1 MPRSTASALIAGNL
15 LLASALPAAAA
26 VAVDSLNVKPNPA
39 HVAGNVSPEVEL
51 EVGIRDHGVTRILG
65 CELALDFGDGAPEA
79 IHTFMDGGVRKALVK
94 HVYSKPGTYTVVAR
108 GAARGTGR
116 ACEGERRVSL
126 VVIGEPAP
134 EPAKEALPAA
144 PPCPQGWALVPG
156 SQAGNKFKCRLQ
168 PGAAKI
174 DCPAGTKYFEL
185 DGMIGCQ

>member
-1 MPRSTASALIAGNL
+1 MPRSTAPPLIAGSL
-15 LLASALPAAAA
+15 LLACALPAAAA

-39 HVAGNVSPEVEL
+39 HLTGNVSPEVEF

-79 IHTFMDGGVRKALVK
+79 IHTFMDGGVRKMLVK
-94 HVYSKPGTYTVVAR
+94 HAYTKAGSYTVVAR
-108 GAARGTGR
+108 GATRGTGR
-116 ACEGERRVSL
+116 PCEGERRVSM
-126 VVIGEPAP
+126 VVIGDTTP
-134 EPAKEALPAA
+134 EPAKEAPAA
-144 PPCPQGWALVPG
+144 AAPCPQGWVLVPG

-174 DCPAGTKYFEL
+174 DCPGGTKYFEQ